1 LIRCKYFDN
10 INIIERKVY
19 MDYKE
24 AVAWLENRNI
34 PLGEF
39 TLDNI
44 RALLEIFNRPQDK
57 LKIIHITGT
66 NGKGSVAS
74 FITNALIENN
84 YSVGKFT
91 SPYITNIREEIE
103 VNREV
108 ISEDDFAKL
117 ASEVRKEVEELDKK
131 EIFVSGFEILTSIAY
146 IYFARKSLDFAVM
159 EVGMGGR
166 VDATNVMEKS
176 IPVFCHI
183 ALDHANILGDTLE
196 KIAKEKGGI
205 IKENSHVFS
214 YPQAEEA
221 KGKLK
226 SLAKE
231 KSSSFNDFDFDEVEI
246 ISSNEFG
253 NKFNFKDY
261 KDLETSLVGDH
272 QAYNAALAL
281 MVLEYLRKDYKLD
294 KEKIK
299 EGIKK
304 AKNIGRI
311 ECLSRDP
318 LIVVDGSH
326 NLDSIEGIE
335 KSVKKFTYNKLILGF
350 SLLKDKDHKHILEKI
365 EGLADKLVLT
375 EIDNDRRTDIDLL
388 EKEFKEISSKEI
400 FAIKDRR
407 EAVEKTLDLA
417 GEGDM
422 ILWCGSLYLIKD
434 IRKIILE
441 KLK

>member
-1 LIRCKYFDN
+1 
-10 INIIERKVY
+10 

-44 RALLEIFNRPQDK
+44 KALLEIFNRPQDK

-146 IYFARKSLDFAVM
+146 IYFARKNLDFAVM

-221 KGKLK
+221 KEKLK

-253 NKFNFKDY
+253 NRFNFRDY

-281 MVLEYLRKDYKLD
+281 MVLDYLRKDYKLD

-304 AKNIGRI
+304 AENIGRI
-311 ECLSRDP
+311 ECISRDP

-335 KSVKKFTYNKLILGF
+335 KSVKKFSYNKLILGF

-365 EGLADKLVLT
+365 EGLGDKLVLT

-400 FAIKDRR
+400 FAIKNRR

-417 GEGDM
+417 DQGDM

>member
-1 LIRCKYFDN
+1 
-10 INIIERKVY
+10 

-44 RALLEIFNRPQDK
+44 KALLEIFNKPQDK

-108 ISEDDFAKL
+108 ISEEDFAKL

-146 IYFARKSLDFAVM
+146 IYFARKNLDFAVM

-196 KIAKEKGGI
+196 KIAREKGGI

-221 KGKLK
+221 KEELK
-226 SLAKE
+226 KISKE
-231 KSSSFNDFDFDEVEI
+231 KSSRFSDFEFDEVEI
-246 ISSNEFG
+246 ISSNEYG
-253 NKFNFKDY
+253 NKFNFRTY
-261 KDLETSLVGDH
+261 KDVEISLIGDH

-281 MVLEYLRKDYKLD
+281 MVLEYLRKDYKLGPD
-294 KEKIK
+294 KIK
-299 EGIKK
+299 EGLKR
-304 AKNIGRI
+304 AENIGRT

-335 KSVKKFTYNKLILGF
+335 KSVNKFTYNKLILGF

-365 EGLADKLVLT
+365 ERLADKIVLT
-375 EIDNDRRTDIDLL
+375 EIDSDRFTDIDLL
-388 EKEFKEISSKEI
+388 EKEFKEISDKEI
-400 FAIKDRR
+400 FAIKNRR
-407 EAVEKTLDLA
+407 EAVEKTLELA

-441 KLK
+441 KLN

>member
-1 LIRCKYFDN
+1 
-10 INIIERKVY
+10 

-221 KGKLK
+221 KEKLK

-299 EGIKK
+299 EGIKR

>member
-1 LIRCKYFDN
+1 
-10 INIIERKVY
+10 

-146 IYFARKSLDFAVM
+146 IYFARKNLDFAVM

-221 KGKLK
+221 KEKLK

-253 NKFNFKDY
+253 NKFNFRDY

-272 QAYNAALAL
+272 QVYNAALAL
-281 MVLEYLRKDYKLD
+281 MVLDYLRKDYKLD

-304 AKNIGRI
+304 AENIGRI
-311 ECLSRDP
+311 ECISRDP

>member
-1 LIRCKYFDN
+1 
-10 INIIERKVY
+10 

-24 AVAWLENRNI
+24 SVAWLENRNI

-39 TLDNI
+39 TTDNI
-44 RALLEIFNRPQDK
+44 KVLLEIFDRPQDK
-57 LKIIHITGT
+57 LKSIHITGT

-103 VNREV
+103 VNREI
-108 ISEDDFAKL
+108 ISEEDFAKI
-117 ASEVRKEVEELDKK
+117 ASQVREKVEELDEE

-146 IYFARKSLDFAVM
+146 IYFAGKNLDFAVM
-159 EVGMGGR
+159 EVGVGGR
-166 VDATNVMEKS
+166 VDATNVMAKS

-196 KIAKEKGGI
+196 KIAREKGGI
-205 IKENSHVFS
+205 IKENSQVFS

-221 KGKLK
+221 RIELK
-226 SLAKE
+226 KISKE
-231 KSSSFNDFDFDEVEI
+231 KSSGFSEFSFDEVEI

-253 NKFNFKDY
+253 NKFNFRSY
-261 KDLETSLVGDH
+261 KDVEISLIGDH
-272 QAYNAALAL
+272 QAFNAALAL
-281 MVLEYLRKDYKLD
+281 MVLDYLKEDYKLD
-294 KEKIK
+294 EEKIK
-299 EGIKK
+299 EGLKK
-304 AKNIGRI
+304 AENIGRT

-335 KSVKKFTYNKLILGF
+335 KSIKKFNYNKLILGF

-365 EGLADKLVLT
+365 EGLADKIVLT
-375 EIDNDRRTDIDLL
+375 EIDNERFTDLDSL

-400 FAIKDRR
+400 FAIEDRK
-407 EAVEKTLDLA
+407 EAVEKTFELA

-441 KLK
+441 KIN

>member
-1 LIRCKYFDN
+1 MYLALYFSHSITKKDFWIHKLLIRCKYFDN
-10 INIIERKVY
+10 INVIERKVD

-44 RALLEIFNRPQDK
+44 KALLEIFNKPQDK

-91 SPYITNIREEIE
+91 SPYIKNIREEIE

-108 ISEDDFAKL
+108 ISEEDFAKL

-146 IYFARKSLDFAVM
+146 IYFARKNLDFAVM

-183 ALDHANILGDTLE
+183 ALDHANILGDSLE
-196 KIAKEKGGI
+196 KIAREKGGI

-221 KGKLK
+221 KEELK
-226 SLAKE
+226 KISKE
-231 KSSSFNDFDFDEVEI
+231 KSSRFSDFEFDEVEI
-246 ISSNEFG
+246 ISSNEYG
-253 NKFNFKDY
+253 NKFNFRTY
-261 KDLETSLVGDH
+261 KDV
-272 QAYNAALAL
+272 
-281 MVLEYLRKDYKLD
+281 
-294 KEKIK
+294 
-299 EGIKK
+299 
-304 AKNIGRI
+304 
-311 ECLSRDP
+311 
-318 LIVVDGSH
+318 
-326 NLDSIEGIE
+326 
-335 KSVKKFTYNKLILGF
+335 
-350 SLLKDKDHKHILEKI
+350 
-365 EGLADKLVLT
+365 
-375 EIDNDRRTDIDLL
+375 
-388 EKEFKEISSKEI
+388 EIS
-400 FAIKDRR
+400 
-407 EAVEKTLDLA
+407 
-417 GEGDM
+417 
-422 ILWCGSLYLIKD
+422 LIGAMAK
-434 IRKIILE
+434 
-441 KLK
+441 

>member
-1 LIRCKYFDN
+1 
-10 INIIERKVY
+10 

-24 AVAWLENRNI
+24 SVAWLENRNI

-39 TLDNI
+39 TTDNI
-44 RALLEIFNRPQDK
+44 KALLEIFDRPQDK

-103 VNREV
+103 VNREI
-108 ISEDDFAKL
+108 ISEEDFAKI
-117 ASEVRKEVEELDKK
+117 ATEVREKVEELDEK

-146 IYFARKSLDFAVM
+146 IYFARKNLDFAVM

-166 VDATNVMEKS
+166 VDATNVMAKS

-196 KIAKEKGGI
+196 KIAREKGGI
-205 IKENSHVFS
+205 IKENSQVFS

-221 KGKLK
+221 RLELK
-226 SLAKE
+226 KISRE
-231 KSSSFNDFDFDEVEI
+231 KSSDFSEFSFDEVEI

-253 NKFNFKDY
+253 NKFNFRSY
-261 KDLETSLVGDH
+261 KDVEISLIGDH
-272 QAYNAALAL
+272 QAFNAALAL
-281 MVLEYLRKDYKLD
+281 MVLDYLKEEYKLD
-294 KEKIK
+294 EEKIK
-299 EGIKK
+299 DGLKK
-304 AKNIGRI
+304 AENIGRT

-335 KSVKKFTYNKLILGF
+335 KSIKKFNYNKLILGF

-365 EGLADKLVLT
+365 EGLADKIVLT
-375 EIDNDRRTDIDLL
+375 EIDNERFTDLDSL

-400 FAIKDRR
+400 FAIKDRK
-407 EAVEKTLDLA
+407 EAVEKTFELA

-441 KLK
+441 KIN

>member
-1 LIRCKYFDN
+1 MIGYKYFD
-10 INIIERKVY
+10 IISIIERKVY

-44 RALLEIFNRPQDK
+44 KALLEIFNKPQDK

-74 FITNALIENN
+74 FITGALIENN

-108 ISEDDFAKL
+108 ISEEDFAKL

-146 IYFARKSLDFAVM
+146 IYFARKNLDFAVM

-183 ALDHANILGDTLE
+183 ALDHANILGDSLE
-196 KIAKEKGGI
+196 KIAREKGGI

-221 KGKLK
+221 KEELK
-226 SLAKE
+226 KISKE
-231 KSSSFNDFDFDEVEI
+231 KSSRFSDFEFDEVEI
-246 ISSNEFG
+246 ISSNEYG
-253 NKFNFKDY
+253 NKFNFRTY
-261 KDLETSLVGDH
+261 KDVEISLIGDH

-294 KEKIK
+294 PDKIK
-299 EGIKK
+299 EGLRR
-304 AKNIGRI
+304 AENIGRT

-365 EGLADKLVLT
+365 ERLADKIVLT
-375 EIDNDRRTDIDLL
+375 EIDSDRFTDIDLL
-388 EKEFKEISSKEI
+388 EKEFKEISDKEI
-400 FAIKDRR
+400 FAIKNRR
-407 EAVEKTLDLA
+407 EAVEKTLELA

-441 KLK
+441 KLN

>member
-1 LIRCKYFDN
+1 
-10 INIIERKVY
+10 

-44 RALLEIFNRPQDK
+44 KALLDFFNKPQDK

-108 ISEDDFAKL
+108 ISEEDFAKL

-146 IYFARKSLDFAVM
+146 IYFARKNLDFAVM

-183 ALDHANILGDTLE
+183 ALDHANILGDSLE
-196 KIAKEKGGI
+196 KIAREKGGI

-221 KGKLK
+221 KKELK
-226 SLAKE
+226 KISKE
-231 KSSSFNDFDFDEVEI
+231 KSSSFSDFEFEEVEI
-246 ISSNEFG
+246 ISSNEYG
-253 NKFNFKDY
+253 NKFNFRTY
-261 KDLETSLVGDH
+261 KDVEISLIGDH

-294 KEKIK
+294 PDKIK
-299 EGIKK
+299 EGLKR
-304 AKNIGRI
+304 AENIGRT

-365 EGLADKLVLT
+365 ERLADKIVLT
-375 EIDNDRRTDIDLL
+375 EIDSDRFTDIDLL
-388 EKEFKEISSKEI
+388 EKEFKEISDKKI
-400 FAIKDRR
+400 FAIKDRK
-407 EAVEKTLDLA
+407 EAVEKTLELA

-441 KLK
+441 KLN